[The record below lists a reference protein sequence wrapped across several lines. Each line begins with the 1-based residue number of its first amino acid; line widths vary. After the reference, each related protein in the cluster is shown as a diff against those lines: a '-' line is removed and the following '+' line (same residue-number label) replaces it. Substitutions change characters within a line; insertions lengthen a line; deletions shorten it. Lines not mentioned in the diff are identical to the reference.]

1 MNHTKISKETIATT
15 GVIGAALLAASCCLA
30 PALFILFGISA
41 GALTQLGVLEPY
53 RPIFIAAGGFC
64 LVAAGW
70 WIYGWRERPAAA
82 CADDQCATNSPR
94 QRRTRLLFW
103 ISAAA
108 FAAAVIYPYAL
119 SLYLTHGGFY
129 GGF

>member
-1 MNHTKISKETIATT
+1 MTSPKISKEALATT

-41 GALTQLGVLEPY
+41 SALTQLGVLEPY
-53 RPIFIAAGGFC
+53 RPAFIAAGGLC
-64 LVAAGW
+64 LAAAGW
-70 WIYGWRERPAAA
+70 WIYGRRERAAEA
-82 CADDQCATNSPR
+82 CGDDQCAVDSPR

-108 FAAAVIYPYAL
+108 FAVAVIYPYAL
-119 SLYLTHGGFY
+119 SLYLSHGGS
-129 GGF
+129 

>member
-1 MNHTKISKETIATT
+1 MTNTKFSKETLATT
-15 GVIGAALLAASCCLA
+15 GVIGAALLTASCCLA

-53 RPIFIAAGGFC
+53 RPFFIAAGGLC
-64 LVAAGW
+64 LAAAGW
-70 WIYGWRERPAAA
+70 WIYGRRERPAAA
-82 CADDQCATNSPR
+82 CADDQCAVDSPR
-94 QRRTRLLFW
+94 QRRTHVLFW

-119 SLYLTHGGFY
+119 SLYLSHGGL
-129 GGF
+129 